1 MAAEVFE
8 VPGEFRAWMQRVVAY
23 LDVPADNKLLD
34 ASDALR
40 DDCGY
45 GGRIDG
51 ADTYEFTYLQPDGH
65 AKWVLKMK
73 EAAIRNIAD
82 GFLDEIMG
90 QRHELPS
97 QSSERIPKGYP
108 LLIWGEYGD
117 DALCPRDGEQVVLAL
132 DSLHASAKEEP
143 RMLRMWTSCDDQL
156 IAVVWGDFCAIYVI
170 ESPEG
175 YATTRTDHSMTGAI
189 EINDHDGKPMSIP
202 YSDCVPWE
210 IAKRG
215 LINFVESGD
224 LGSGI
229 KVDGVIPTVLLVLG
243 EVDRQTVLAQ
253 RQEPPRVLERSSLAN
268 ARMPH
273 APPRESVPEEIA
285 EREHTQPVEVE
296 QVQSVVEVTTK
307 QPVRLD
313 ITPLPV
319 NVGDQLVWARR
330 LIDHLQSR
338 ELLEINGA
346 SNVDEI
352 GYQLCGLLEAHW
364 AEAEHSLDT
373 ANWLVNEIGAL
384 RGVKMYAT
392 GGDLQIALR
401 RSREA

>member
-8 VPGEFRAWMQRVVAY
+8 VTGDFRAWMQQVVAY

-34 ASDALR
+34 APDALR
-40 DDCGY
+40 DECGY

-51 ADTYEFTYLQPDGH
+51 VDTYEFTYLQHDGH
-65 AKWVLKMK
+65 AKWVLRMK

-90 QRHELPS
+90 ERHELPS

-132 DSLHASAKEEP
+132 DSLHSSAGEQP

-175 YATTRTDHSMTGAI
+175 YATSRTDHSTTGVF
-189 EINDHDGKPMSIP
+189 EVNDHDGKPMSIP
-202 YSDCVPWE
+202 FADCVPWE

-215 LINFVESGD
+215 LVNFVASGE
-224 LGSGI
+224 LGAEI

-268 ARMPH
+268 ARMP
-273 APPRESVPEEIA
+273 ATPQAESVPEEIA
-285 EREHTQPVEVE
+285 ERENTQPVTVD
-296 QVQSVVEVTTK
+296 QVQSVREVTTK
-307 QPVRLD
+307 QPVRRD
-313 ITPLPV
+313 TPLPIS
-319 NVGDQLVWARR
+319 VGDQLAWARR

-364 AEAEHSLDT
+364 AEAEHSLET
-373 ANWLVNEIGAL
+373 ANWLCNEIGAV

>member
-8 VPGEFRAWMQRVVAY
+8 VTGDFRAWMQQVVAY

-34 ASDALR
+34 APDALR
-40 DDCGY
+40 DECGY

-51 ADTYEFTYLQPDGH
+51 ADTYEFTYLQLDGH
-65 AKWVLKMK
+65 AKWVLRMK

-90 QRHELPS
+90 ERHELPS

-132 DSLHASAKEEP
+132 DSLHSSAGEQP

-175 YATTRTDHSMTGAI
+175 YATSRTDHSTTGVL
-189 EINDHDGKPMSIP
+189 EVNDHDGKPMSIP
-202 YSDCVPWE
+202 FSDCVPWE
-210 IAKRG
+210 VAKRA
-215 LINFVESGD
+215 LINFV
-224 LGSGI
+224 GSGELGPDI

-268 ARMPH
+268 ARMP
-273 APPRESVPEEIA
+273 ATPQAESVPEEIA
-285 EREHTQPVEVE
+285 ERENTQPVTVD
-296 QVQSVVEVTTK
+296 QVQSVREVTTK
-307 QPVRLD
+307 QPVHRN
-313 ITPLPV
+313 TPLPI

-373 ANWLVNEIGAL
+373 ANWLCNEIGAV
-384 RGVKMYAT
+384 RGVKIYAT